1 MHYFNN
7 ILRDNKIEQFYAK
20 GKSNMKKALIILPT
34 YNEKE
39 NISTLITEIFDVSS
53 KNKMDLNVVVV
64 DDNSPDGTADSVKRI
79 KHENFKQKLFIIERP
94 DKMGLGTAYIA
105 GFRFALENGYDYAI
119 TMDADFSHNPGYLP
133 NMLKKMETCDLCI
146 GSRYVHGGGTQNWGV
161 SRKIISRSTNLL
173 AHTLLGLKA
182 NDCTAGFRC
191 YKKEVL
197 STINLDNIYSN
208 GYSFLLEM
216 MYKCQANNFKI
227 GEIPII
233 FKDRRVGVSKISK
246 QEIIKA
252 MKTLVRFTWKRI
264 RGKKE

>member
-1 MHYFNN
+1 
-7 ILRDNKIEQFYAK
+7 
-20 GKSNMKKALIILPT
+20 MKKAIIILPT

-39 NISTLITEIFDVSS
+39 NISTLITEIYDVSS
-53 KNKMDLNVVVV
+53 KNNLGLHIVVV
-64 DDNSPDGTADSVKRI
+64 DDNSPDGTAAIVKKI
-79 KHENFKQKLFIIERP
+79 MYEKFKQNLFIIERP
-94 DKMGLGTAYIA
+94 GKMGLGTAYIA
-105 GFRFALENGYDYAI
+105 GFRFALEKEYDYAI
-119 TMDADFSHNPGYLP
+119 TMDADFSHKPSYLP
-133 NMLKKMETCDLCI
+133 SMLKKMETCDLCV
-146 GSRYVHGGGTQNWGV
+146 GSRYVPGGGTKNWGI

-197 STINLDNIYSN
+197 STINLNNIYSN

-216 MYKCQANNFKI
+216 MYKCQVNNFKI

-233 FKDRRVGVSKISK
+233 FEDRRVGVSKISR

-252 MKTLVRFTWKRI
+252 MKTLMKFTWRRI
-264 RGKKE
+264 RGVKE